1 MKERIAEILQSI
13 DPMIA
18 LLWMGVAAMLLVFIY
33 LCLCAISADHEREE
47 IQLMREIRDALPWAD
62 PLKII
67 MDAEYAPV
75 FIERRRSTCRT
86 K

>member
-1 MKERIAEILQSI
+1 MDIIDIL
-13 DPMIA
+13 
-18 LLWMGVAAMLLVFIY
+18 LLAFMGLMLLFLFY
-33 LCLCAISADHEREE
+33 LILCARGQRQEQEE
-47 IQLMREIRDALPWAD
+47 LELMREIRDALPWAD

-75 FIERRRSTCRT
+75 FIERRR